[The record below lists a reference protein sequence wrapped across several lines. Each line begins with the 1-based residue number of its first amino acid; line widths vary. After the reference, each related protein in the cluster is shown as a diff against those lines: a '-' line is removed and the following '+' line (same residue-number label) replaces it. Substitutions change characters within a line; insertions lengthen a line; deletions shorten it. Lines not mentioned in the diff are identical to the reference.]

1 LTQKK
6 YIIKYNKMWYVKTI
20 DALEGLRTLQDSSV
34 DLVLTS
40 PPYADVPGLN
50 YGDVETIASRSFTDW
65 FIPIMSEINRVLKPS
80 GSFILNINDFCK
92 KGYRDPYIYKLIARS
107 EESGLKFYD
116 TYFWIKKNAC
126 PNSAPKRFRS
136 STEFIFHFVKDRK
149 FLKFHMDRV
158 LEEPCESTKKRYGY
172 DISYTNGSVDGVRT
186 YQEKKS
192 IRVNNLHR
200 QLSICPDGERQS
212 VYVEKSVPYLVRPK
226 NVFNFKTTSA
236 SRDNEIKHPAPFNEE
251 LPDFF
256 IKLLTDEDDLVVD
269 PFSGIAT
276 TGVSCVKTG
285 RNYIGFDLNEKYV
298 EYSKKRIEKYE
309 VI

>member
-1 LTQKK
+1 MIDIRL
-6 YIIKYNKMWYVKTI
+6 I
-20 DALEGLRTLQDSSV
+20 DALEGLKTLEDSSV

-40 PPYADVPGLN
+40 PPYADIDSLN
-50 YGDVETIASRSFTDW
+50 YGDVETIGSVNFTDW
-65 FIPIMSEINRVLKPS
+65 FIPIMREIHRVLKPS

-107 EESGLKFYD
+107 EESNLRFYD

-149 FLKFHMDRV
+149 SLKFHMDRV
-158 LEEPCESTKKRYGY
+158 LEEPCESTKKRYDYG
-172 DISYTNGSVDGVRT
+172 IHYTTGSEDGVRT
-186 YQEKKS
+186 YQEKQNVRFKS
-192 IRVNNLHR
+192 SVR
-200 QLSICPDGERQS
+200 QDSFFPNGERKS
-212 VYVEKSVPYLVRPK
+212 VYKVKQIPYLVRPK
-226 NVFNFKTTSA
+226 NVFNFRA
-236 SRDNEIKHPAPFNEE
+236 GAGLGENEIKHPAPFNEE

-256 IKLLTDEDDLVVD
+256 IKLLTDEGDLVVD

-276 TGVSCVKTG
+276 TGVSCVKSN

-298 EYSKKRIEKYE
+298 EYSKKRIEKNKK
-309 VI
+309 